1 MEAGGFNR
9 ILNFWHLLA
18 NGRLGH
24 GWLSASMPP
33 SSSRSCKYLDRGPG
47 LPHGIRRGSSLL
59 PFFTTKTEG
68 FGLGLS
74 ITRKILEAHGGVVG
88 AVAREAAGARGLSW

>member
-1 MEAGGFNR
+1 
-9 ILNFWHLLA
+9 LA
-18 NGRLGH
+18 D
-24 GWLSASMPP
+24 PP
-33 SSSRSCKYLDRGPG
+33 AESYAVVQVWDRGPG
-47 LPHGIRRGSSLL
+47 LPKESSGRLFT

-88 AVAREAAGARGLSW
+88 AGPREGGGAWFVMVVPVTTSYEEKAG